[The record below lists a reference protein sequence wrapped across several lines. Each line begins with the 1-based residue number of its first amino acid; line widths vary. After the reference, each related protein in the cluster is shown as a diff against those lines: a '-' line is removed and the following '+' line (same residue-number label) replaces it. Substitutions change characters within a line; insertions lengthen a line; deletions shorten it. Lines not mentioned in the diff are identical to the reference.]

1 MFKPL
6 GVLACCD
13 GAVGIKAKDKVSEF
27 LELFV
32 SHLAVVSGFII
43 QFSAAAW
50 MSSIANS
57 GGGHAGSK
65 GLSKENTSIM
75 KVVVHIQY
83 CCIVV
88 A

>member
-1 MFKPL
+1 MFKPQ

-13 GAVGIKAKDKVSEF
+13 GAVEIKAKEEKSKF

-32 SHLAVVSGFII
+32 SHPAVVSGFII

-57 GGGHAGSK
+57 EGGRAGSK
-65 GLSKENTSIM
+65 GLSKENTSVM

-83 CCIVV
+83 CRIVV